1 LIDSNLKGPN
11 AMQHYNFPFDV
22 PFKLAEASSAELR
35 ATLRSTVDFAAQFS
49 SLGADEHT
57 AESVEALEASA
68 ELATRIND
76 MLKSRKANV
85 QKATTA
91 AASLATFSAVADEDD
106 EDEDGEEGTAAE
118 GDEGNEGNEG
128 DTAPEGGESVTA
140 SSAPAVTASS
150 APPVRRLGRRQAA
163 ADAIPQQPNA
173 ASRLAVMRIAS
184 EAPGFHAGQEL
195 SSFND
200 AARALSGLMGRY
212 PTMNAGRA
220 QFSKGKRPVTVYD
233 PSGRKLT
240 MKNFVRNNGIEFA
253 RNFPEQL
260 RVLEGQDGYA
270 IAEFAANER
279 RLEGG
284 SLINSMKLRVKS
296 GRSIT
301 AAAAW
306 CAVSEVIYQLCELE
320 SLDGMISVPELQTS
334 RGGWQLPVD
343 GGPDFRS
350 IWNGIGNAGDTHLT
364 ETDVEKVCTEI
375 PCPDFEDVRLGVDY
389 VCLTGG
395 LLQRRGYPEIVA
407 RFSRGAMIALQHK
420 INMGVIADMASQSGP
435 AIPIPMLATGDD
447 AAAAVLSAVE
457 LAITDIK
464 YANRILFGA
473 TLEVVMPM
481 WFLPQIRAGLAR
493 RRGVLAV
500 AVSDA
505 EIIDWFQMRRAAPQ
519 FVYDWQDAYTGLAD
533 GPGGVDPLTAL
544 PTTGQFLV
552 YPSGTWVK
560 AVQDVVSLDT
570 IYDSTNLQTNQYT
583 AIFAEDGWAMLQ
595 MCPDSRLYEVA
606 LDPSGV
612 VGCCPPELISV

>member
-1 LIDSNLKGPN
+1 
-11 AMQHYNFPFDV
+11 MQHYNFPFDV

-49 SLGADEHT
+49 ALGPDEHT
-57 AESVEALEASA
+57 AESAEALEASA
-68 ELATRIND
+68 DLATRISD
-76 MLKSRKANV
+76 MLKSRKAAA
-85 QKATTA
+85 KTATTA
-91 AASLATFSAVADEDD
+91 AASLAAFASAADEDD
-106 EDEDGEEGTAAE
+106 EDGDDEGTE
-118 GDEGNEGNEG
+118 GDEGSTEGTEGAEG

-140 SSAPAVTASS
+140 ASATP
-150 APPVRRLGRRQAA
+150 PPVRNLGRRQAA
-163 ADAIPQQPNA
+163 ADAIPQQQNA

-195 SSFND
+195 ASFSD
-200 AARALSGLMGRY
+200 AARALSGLMSRY
-212 PTMNAGRA
+212 PTMSAGRA
-220 QFSKGKRPVTVYD
+220 QATRGKRPVTVYD

-279 RLEGG
+279 RLDGG
-284 SLINSMKLRVKS
+284 SLLDSLKLRVKS

-320 SLDGMISVPELQTS
+320 SVDGMISVPELQTS

-350 IWNGIGNAGDTHLT
+350 IWNGIGNAGDTHLS
-364 ETDVEKVCTEI
+364 EADVENDVNKVCTEI

-407 RFSRGAMIALQHK
+407 RFSRGAMVALQHK
-420 INMGVIADMASQSGP
+420 INMGVIADMAAQSGP

-447 AAAAVLSAVE
+447 AASAVLSAVE

-464 YANRILFGA
+464 YANRMLFGA
-473 TLEVVMPM
+473 TLEVIMPM